1 MKPTAVFKGMIA
13 DTRQQGQIIDY
24 KLAERNTRAVICEQS
39 VEEEQASGLVDNFMT
54 NAEDPLFVGWPIVE
68 EDCPYARLGT
78 KCDPFCVYC
87 DMKHVCMHCAL
98 YPSSAESSVDPP
110 CPLRI
115 PGCRCSTG
123 AGPSIREYYCNAG
136 DRFMGAYVQ
145 GAGEEEYLE
154 AEIEDEECFE
164 EKTKERDVIEEE
176 NQDSE
181 FVEESGN
188 ERLFKEI
195 GGGGP
200 LEENK
205 GEEFAEDETQR
216 LYSPQ
221 SLWPLSPRFWKGL
234 VPGQEQGLLPPFQ
247 VGYNDYSDFLSE
259 PPTIDSQTSVA
270 TGRHGRGGRAQS
282 SMDVPQLPIAYDN
295 FAAASQCT
303 PGGKIS
309 SSGEPATEESESRAS
324 HAQKPT
330 RKDAAV
336 GATTK
341 KDSRGWED
349 REKKLVKKLMQEVI
363 LEGTHAR
370 TEERWKVICRRLSS
384 RYSVHRTWTAVKNHW
399 NRQGRSD
406 SNIDERKV
414 KKPDR
419 MITGVQDPESRRKAR
434 NMKRKEAESDN
445 GNDLVDLDDEDSDSA
460 RSAKRQRHQK
470 KDPDFGDYFR

>member
-1 MKPTAVFKGMIA
+1 
-13 DTRQQGQIIDY
+13 
-24 KLAERNTRAVICEQS
+24 
-39 VEEEQASGLVDNFMT
+39 
-54 NAEDPLFVGWPIVE
+54 
-68 EDCPYARLGT
+68 
-78 KCDPFCVYC
+78 
-87 DMKHVCMHCAL
+87 
-98 YPSSAESSVDPP
+98 
-110 CPLRI
+110 
-115 PGCRCSTG
+115 
-123 AGPSIREYYCNAG
+123 
-136 DRFMGAYVQ
+136 
-145 GAGEEEYLE
+145 
-154 AEIEDEECFE
+154 
-164 EKTKERDVIEEE
+164 
-176 NQDSE
+176 
-181 FVEESGN
+181 
-188 ERLFKEI
+188 
-195 GGGGP
+195 
-200 LEENK
+200 
-205 GEEFAEDETQR
+205 
-216 LYSPQ
+216 
-221 SLWPLSPRFWKGL
+221 
-234 VPGQEQGLLPPFQ
+234 
-247 VGYNDYSDFLSE
+247 
-259 PPTIDSQTSVA
+259 
-270 TGRHGRGGRAQS
+270 
-282 SMDVPQLPIAYDN
+282 MDVPQLPIAYDN

-370 TEERWKVICRRLSS
+370 TEERWKVISRRLSS
-384 RYSVHRTWTAVKNHW
+384 RYSVHRTWTAVKNYW

-419 MITGVQDPESRRKAR
+419 MITGKCKCSIDDMVKALTIFLGVQDPESRRKAR

-470 KDPDFGDYFR
+470 KDPELGDYFR